1 MGRLSAQSSF
11 ELNGFANPFSRNA
24 VLINS
29 FESNPSNYS
38 RLNDW
43 GLAVTYGGEFANAV
57 NSNLYMILL
66 SRKMLNHNITLRYTP
81 GIKKEFIF
89 NSNQSILLQ
98 DSSSQSLSSRFTY
111 KEIFGAGYSYKIN
124 DNFSIG
130 ASFRLFNEDFSQ
142 ENFKPVVADSIY
154 LVRESSSEST
164 NIWNGNIGFNY
175 LVNDNLLISLSSIN
189 LFTTSEKSL
198 SSSSAAFEL
207 KQNKDALLSLNYL
220 YDKKLNLNA
229 AFEFE
234 GSFKTGLNYSFK
246 LPKGEIQFGLTVFHD
261 KYQSPYIAG
270 AVGSVNYV
278 NNLFGITLSGLK
290 YFSNRNTQSSFTTFA
305 NEGIHNILN
314 SRYSFDKATLTI
326 SFMLNTVGEKKV
338 KLLDVDI
345 LNNIYPTLNN
355 IYLDKP
361 FAVGKVVNLSSKQ
374 VKLKPASKINYINTD
389 KIFSPEISVQPN
401 DTIEVPF
408 YTIIPENYF
417 QEKEELSYADFSVFT
432 DNETPDDEIQKP
444 VIIYGKNAWDGK
456 VINLKYFIKRD
467 IPFAMKYAKSILS
480 KYKAE
485 LDTLPYS
492 ISNFYKI
499 KLLYNNFIK
508 NIVYAS
514 DPRATADYVQFP
526 HETLELKGGDCD
538 DLSSAFSSVLESIGI
553 ETALVDYRPD
563 KGIRHVNL
571 LINTGLSPDQ
581 SKLITNNDRKYFIR
595 KNSNGK
601 DEIWLVLETTSLT
614 DFNSAWQLGA
624 EKFNKEALDE
634 FGLAK
639 GKVQIINVN

>member
-408 YTIIPENYF
+408 YTIIAENYF